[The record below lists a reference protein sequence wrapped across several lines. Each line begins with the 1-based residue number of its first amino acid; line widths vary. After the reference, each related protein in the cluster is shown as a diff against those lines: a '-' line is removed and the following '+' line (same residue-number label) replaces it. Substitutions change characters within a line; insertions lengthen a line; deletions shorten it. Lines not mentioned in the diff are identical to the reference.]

1 LSITLIHNTASMRSL
16 LTLFLLLSIACQ
28 SDKKQTASQIAQVKK
43 DSISKISTAQI
54 VFQKPQPLPNA
65 VDIINEWRALNEYD
79 QFLNSFF
86 GKSKWE
92 VMHNYDVLVEA
103 TNTFFEGEI
112 PEAAKD
118 KKIISRMQ
126 VMRTF
131 VMKLQD
137 DLIDVDISDSV
148 FNQDL
153 KEIQT
158 AYNGLYV
165 QLNKI
170 NLFQPNPELLDTLD

>member
-1 LSITLIHNTASMRSL
+1 MRLL
-16 LTLFLLLSIACQ
+16 LTLFLLFSIACQ
-28 SDKKQTASQIAQVKK
+28 SDKKQSAAQIAQAKK
-43 DSISKISTAQI
+43 DSISKISNAKIT
-54 VFQKPQPLPNA
+54 FKKPQPLPNA

-79 QFLNSFF
+79 QYLNSFF
-86 GKSKWE
+86 GKNKWE
-92 VMHNYDVLVEA
+92 VMHNYDALVEA

-170 NLFQPNPELLDTLD
+170 NLFKPNPDLLDTIN

>member
-1 LSITLIHNTASMRSL
+1 
-16 LTLFLLLSIACQ
+16 
-28 SDKKQTASQIAQVKK
+28 
-43 DSISKISTAQI
+43 
-54 VFQKPQPLPNA
+54 
-65 VDIINEWRALNEYD
+65 
-79 QFLNSFF
+79 
-86 GKSKWE
+86 
-92 VMHNYDVLVEA
+92 
-103 TNTFFEGEI
+103 
-112 PEAAKD
+112 
-118 KKIISRMQ
+118 
-126 VMRTF
+126 MRTF

-170 NLFQPNPELLDTLD
+170 NLFKPNPDLLDTIN

>member
-1 LSITLIHNTASMRSL
+1 MRIL
-16 LTLFLLLSIACQ
+16 LTIFLLFSIACQ
-28 SDKKQTASQIAQVKK
+28 SDRKQSAAKIAQIKK
-43 DSISKISTAQI
+43 DSIAKSTTAKITFS
-54 VFQKPQPLPNA
+54 KPQPLPNA
-65 VDIINEWRALNEYD
+65 VEIINQWRALDEFD
-79 QFLNSFF
+79 KSLNTFF
-86 GKSKWE
+86 SKSKWE
-92 VMHNYDVLVEA
+92 VMHNYDELVEA
-103 TNTFFEGEI
+103 TNTFFEEKI

-118 KKIISRMQ
+118 KKIIARMQ

-137 DLIDVDISDSV
+137 DLIDSDISDSL

-170 NLFQPNPELLDTLD
+170 NLFLPNPELLDTLN

>member
-1 LSITLIHNTASMRSL
+1 MRIL
-16 LTLFLLLSIACQ
+16 LTFFLLLSIACQ
-28 SDKKQTASQIAQVKK
+28 SDKKQSAAKIAQAKK
-43 DSISKISTAQI
+43 DSIAKTTTAKIA
-54 VFQKPQPLPNA
+54 FRKPQPLPNA
-65 VDIINEWRALNEYD
+65 VEIIGEWRALTEFDIY
-79 QFLNSFF
+79 LNNYF

-92 VMHNYDVLVEA
+92 VMNNYDALVEA
-103 TNTFFEGEI
+103 NQTFMEAEI
-112 PEAAKD
+112 PESAKD

-126 VMRTF
+126 VMKTF
-131 VMKLQD
+131 ILKLQD
-137 DLIDVDISDSV
+137 DLIDADISDSL

-170 NLFQPNPELLDTLD
+170 NLFQPNPELLDTIN

>member
-1 LSITLIHNTASMRSL
+1 MRFI

-28 SDKKQTASQIAQVKK
+28 SDKKKSATKIAQAKK
-43 DSISKISTAQI
+43 DSISKIIITKI
-54 VFQKPQPLPNA
+54 NFHKPQPLPNS
-65 VDIINEWRALNEYD
+65 VDIINEWRALDEYD
-79 QFLNSFF
+79 KYLNTFF

-92 VMHNYDVLVEA
+92 IMHNYDVVVEA

-112 PEAAKD
+112 PKAAKD

-137 DLIDVDISDSV
+137 DLIDADISDSV

-158 AYNGLYV
+158 AHNGLYV
-165 QLNKI
+165 QLNKM
-170 NLFQPNPELLDTLD
+170 NLFQPNPELLDTIN